1 MVLLSAFL
9 LFPPPPHRSG
19 TTYLRRHILPRFL
32 HTVDSWDVAT
42 SPAVMSCWK
51 NMGKNPLTGETCL
64 KSRMEHA
71 GFQLFI
77 LWQNWGWMT
86 WFRVYPDNTKPPSE
100 ICQIDA
106 GIDKKQRET
115 GAFGNIV
122 KGVYRKQSKR
132 FEITR
137 NIFIAEIN
145 FFTCDNFRVWSIL
158 QEDVL

>member
-1 MVLLSAFL
+1 
-9 LFPPPPHRSG
+9 
-19 TTYLRRHILPRFL
+19 
-32 HTVDSWDVAT
+32 
-42 SPAVMSCWK
+42 
-51 NMGKNPLTGETCL
+51 
-64 KSRMEHA
+64 
-71 GFQLFI
+71 
-77 LWQNWGWMT
+77 
-86 WFRVYPDNTKPPSE
+86 VYPDNTKPPSE

-145 FFTCDNFRVWSIL
+145 FFTCDNFRV
-158 QEDVL
+158 